1 MISQNIS
8 KVTISLLSASALAEA
23 LRPSISNKAT
33 CWARRLIVEMI
44 NNNCDNNN
52 DVDSNDDNHDH
63 QNNQQRHLFGKTS
76 NNENMDHTW
85 KNSDTG

>member
-33 CWARRLIVEMI
+33 CWARRLIVGI
-44 NNNCDNNN
+44 IDNN
-52 DVDSNDDNHDH
+52 SDDNNDNYDQ
-63 QNNQQRHLFGKTS
+63 QNNQPSKTLFV
-76 NNENMDHTW
+76 EQDV
-85 KNSDTG
+85 